1 VCKIPYLQKYTDI
14 DWLLLGIILDMIE
27 YLRTDSRNIST
38 DQDLALWLE
47 NNFIRPFA
55 CIGRLDGLVVRDAR
69 ETATLI
75 SAHERYSKVFPMP
88 EGSMLPPQRLWVPG
102 LEPVDVP
109 KVSEDIMA
117 DVYGIAL
124 REPLEKYEMYRHYE
138 VQTGMSLGI
147 WTDNMGWTREIREA
161 PKPKGEKERRL
172 VPEQLP
178 VTRLATNKSVP
189 KDRISRKSA
198 SDTIIF
204 SSRTG
209 PRCKVHAGSKL
220 TVNQRKL
227 SDLFTNTALKQPSD
241 LTSLPPD
248 TPATLIAMAP
258 LTAPLQLRWTSPL
271 ITEDQHQS
279 FGSHNGKRVGIIKSR
294 VRGELK
300 IRKEAPRSSS
310 PTVQAM
316 ETASV
321 SSDGS
326 SEDYMAQAVA
336 MTGIGRNDKI
346 EDECEEQNIN
356 SEALSSPSPSGRSP
370 LVPSNPPSI
379 RMSRISHTESLRTGL
394 VSGSS
399 AESADETEYD
409 IYHERDNEGF
419 RMVGADNNF
428 GSFGRES
435 IGGADTDKESEE
447 GSITSESD
455 SSDVASEY
463 NDIMDLSE

>member
-1 VCKIPYLQKYTDI
+1 
-14 DWLLLGIILDMIE
+14 MIE
-27 YLRTDSRNIST
+27 YLRTDSKNIST

-47 NNFIRPFA
+47 NTFIHPFA

-102 LEPVDVP
+102 LEPVDASE
-109 KVSEDIMA
+109 VSEDVMA
-117 DVYGIAL
+117 DVYGIAP

-161 PKPKGEKERRL
+161 PKLKGEKERRV

-189 KDRISRKSA
+189 KDRIPRKSV
-198 SDTIIF
+198 SEMIIF

-220 TVNQRKL
+220 TANQRKL
-227 SDLFTNTALKQPSD
+227 SDLFTSTALKQQSD
-241 LTSLPPD
+241 LASLPSD
-248 TPATLIAMAP
+248 TPATLIEMAP
-258 LTAPLQLRWTSPL
+258 LTAPLQLRWASPL
-271 ITEDQHQS
+271 ITEDQHQII
-279 FGSHNGKRVGIIKSR
+279 GNHNGKRVGIIESR

-300 IRKEAPRSSS
+300 IRKEAPKSSS
-310 PTVQAM
+310 PIVQAM
-316 ETASV
+316 ETASA

-326 SEDYMAQAVA
+326 SEDFMAQAA
-336 MTGIGRNDKI
+336 TMTGIGRNDDI
-346 EDECEEQNIN
+346 EDESDEQNIN
-356 SEALSSPSPSGRSP
+356 SEVPSSPSPSGRSP
-370 LVPSNPPSI
+370 LIPSNPPSI
-379 RMSRISHTESLRTGL
+379 RMSRISHTESHRTEP
-394 VSGSS
+394 VSDSS

-409 IYHERDNEGF
+409 IYHERHNEGS
-419 RMVGADNNF
+419 RVVGADNNF

-435 IGGADTDKESEE
+435 KGGDDTESESEE
-447 GSITSESD
+447 VSILSESD
-455 SSDVASEY
+455 GSDVASEY